1 MARRLRQIPDYFT
14 EEEAAAL
21 VEAAP
26 SYPTRMAFRIMLK
39 TGLRVSEALALRRVD
54 LRLDQEP
61 PIIVVRA
68 DSPGNKARRGREVPI
83 PADLV
88 ESLRALASFHSKDH
102 HRPMLVIS
110 RQRIGQVMKEAAV
123 QAGIDPARA
132 HPHAFRHTYGR
143 NCVLRGVPIP
153 VLQKW
158 LGHASMVDTQRYVE
172 LAGAHHEWV
181 SRL

>member
-1 MARRLRQIPDYFT
+1 MPRSLKRIPDYFT
-14 EEEAAAL
+14 EEEADAL
-21 VEAAP
+21 MDAAP
-26 SYPTRMAFRIMLK
+26 SYPARMAFRIMLK

-61 PIIVVRA
+61 PIIVVQA
-68 DSPGNKARRGREVPI
+68 NSPGNKARKGREVPV
-83 PADLV
+83 PGDLV
-88 ESLRALASFHSKDH
+88 ESLRDLASFYTKD
-102 HRPMLVIS
+102 RYQPMLTLS
-110 RQRIGQVMKEAAV
+110 RQRIGQVMKEVAREI
-123 QAGIDPARA
+123 GIYPTRA

>member
-1 MARRLRQIPDYFT
+1 MARSLRRIPDHFS
-14 EEEAAAL
+14 EEEAGAL
-21 VEAAP
+21 VDAAP
-26 SYPTRMAFRIMLK
+26 SYQTRMAFRIMLK

-54 LRLDQEP
+54 LHLDQDP
-61 PIIVVRA
+61 PIIIIRA
-68 DSPGNKARRGREVPI
+68 DSPGNKALQQVPV
-83 PADLV
+83 PADLL
-88 ESLRALASFHSKDH
+88 ESLRDLASFHGKDRN
-102 HRPMLVIS
+102 RPMLDLS
-110 RQRIGQVMKEAAV
+110 RQRIGQVMKDAAV
-123 QAGIDPARA
+123 QAGIDPTRA

-143 NCVLRGVPIP
+143 NCVLRGVPVP